1 MTAAPSINLETEVVT
16 QALVR
21 YLQVPGLAGEVA
33 LITLDN
39 GRDHTRPSTLGPGG
53 LANLD
58 NAITE
63 IESHQPAVSAI
74 AITGKPFVFCVG
86 ADLTAVALIR
96 SRDQAYE
103 SAQEGHRIFRRL
115 RDSSVPT
122 FAFINGAVMGGGLEL
137 ALHCSYRTVA
147 RGVSAIGLPE
157 VSLGLVPGWGGTQL
171 LPALIGPDAA
181 VTVIIENPLNQNA
194 LLAAQP
200 AADLGIADAVFDD
213 ADFLAQSLGWAARVL
228 SGSDSVP
235 RSDHADDDWSGALD
249 RGRRIAAAKLAGGA
263 PAAQRAL
270 ELIASSRTADFT
282 TGTAAEDAVLA
293 DALMSEQLRASLYAF
308 ELVRS
313 RSRKPAGA
321 PDRSVA
327 RPVTKVGVIGAG
339 LMATQLALLFARRLE
354 VPIVMT
360 DVDEKRLSDGV
371 ARVHAEI
378 AKLAERGR
386 LTPAKANRLTGAVT
400 GSLDY
405 RAFDDADLVI
415 EAVFEDLAVK
425 QHVLS
430 ELEQYVDPA
439 AVLATNT
446 SALSVSAMAEGLH
459 HPERVVGLHFFNPV
473 AVLPLVEVVRGE
485 RTDDTTL
492 ATAFAVTAGL
502 RKSAVLVRDAPG
514 FVVNRLLTRLLG
526 EVFAATD
533 EGTAIEVVDSALT
546 PLGLPM
552 SPFQLLG
559 LVGPAVALHV
569 AETLHE
575 SFPDRFRVSANLQR
589 LVAAGKPGVYVW
601 TDGRP
606 RIDPEAAALFGPG
619 DRPRSGDEIRER
631 AERALA
637 DEIGR
642 MLVEGV
648 VATPADIDA
657 CLVLGAGWPLHDGGI
672 TPYLDRNGTS
682 ELVNG
687 RRFLP
692 TGVASL
698 PR

>member
-1 MTAAPSINLETEVVT
+1 MTAAASINLETEVVT
-16 QALVR
+16 RSLVR
-21 YLQVPGLAGEVA
+21 YLQVPGLAGDVA

-53 LANLD
+53 LASLD

-63 IESHQPAVSAI
+63 IEAHQPAVSAI

-86 ADLTAVALIR
+86 ADLSAVALIR

-103 SAQEGHRIFRRL
+103 SAHEGHRIFRRL
-115 RDSSVPT
+115 REASVPT
-122 FAFINGAVMGGGLEL
+122 FAFINGAVLGGGLEL
-137 ALHCSYRTVA
+137 ALHCRYRTVA
-147 RGVSAIGLPE
+147 RGVSTIGLPE

-181 VTVIIENPLNQNA
+181 VTVIIENPLNQNV
-194 LLAAQP
+194 LLTAQP
-200 AADLGIADAVFDD
+200 AADLGLADAVFDD
-213 ADFLAQSLGWAARVL
+213 ADFLAQSLAWASSVL
-228 SGSDSVP
+228 AGDVAVV
-235 RSDHADDDWSGALD
+235 RADHAGDDWAGPLE

-270 ELIASSRTADFT
+270 ELIAESRTADFT
-282 TGTAAEDAVLA
+282 TGTAAEDSVLA

-308 ELVRS
+308 ELVRG
-313 RSRKPAGA
+313 RSRRPAGA
-321 PDRSVA
+321 PDRSLA

-339 LMATQLALLFARRLE
+339 LMASQLALLFARRLE

-360 DVDEKRLSDGV
+360 DVDQQRLDDGV
-371 ARVHAEI
+371 ARVHGEI

-386 LTPAKANRLTGAVT
+386 LTPAKSNRLIGAVT

-405 RAFDDADLVI
+405 RAFEDADLVI

-425 QHVLS
+425 QHVLR
-430 ELEQYVDPA
+430 ELERYVDPA

-446 SALSVSAMAEGLH
+446 SALSVGAMASGLR

-485 RTDDTTL
+485 QTDDTAL
-492 ATAFAVTAGL
+492 ATAFAVAAGL

-533 EGTAIEVVDSALT
+533 EGTPIEVADAALT

-569 AETLHE
+569 AQTLHD
-575 SFPDRFRVSANLQR
+575 SFPDRFRVSANLER

-606 RIDPEAAALFGPG
+606 RIDPEAVALFEPG
-619 DRPRSGDEIRER
+619 DRPSTPDEVRQR
-631 AERALA
+631 AERALT

-642 MLVEGV
+642 MLAEGV

-657 CLVLGAGWPLHDGGI
+657 CVLLGAGWPLHDGGI
-672 TPYLDRNGTS
+672 TPYLDRRGTA

-692 TGVASL
+692 AGLASV
-698 PR
+698 PV